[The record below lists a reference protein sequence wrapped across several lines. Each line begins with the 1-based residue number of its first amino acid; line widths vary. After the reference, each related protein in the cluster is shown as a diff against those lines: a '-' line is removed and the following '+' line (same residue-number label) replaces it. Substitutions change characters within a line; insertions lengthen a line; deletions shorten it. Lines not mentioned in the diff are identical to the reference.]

1 MTAGSPPR
9 SARRFRPTPASGV
22 GRAAP
27 PWRIRLV
34 FLAPAFLLYT
44 VFLIWPL
51 IQALFFSFFEWKGTV
66 RGDFAGLDNFVELL
80 TRFPLNE
87 QLPRA
92 FLHNIVFYVATMAI
106 TVAVALLFA
115 VLLQKARRGRGFLR
129 VVYVLPYMISPLVV
143 GYIWTLI
150 LNPTFGPVNSVLK
163 ELGLDDLAL
172 PWLGDPATAFPVVI
186 MVNAWYYLG
195 FPMLLFAAGLAAIPD
210 DYAEAAEVDGAS
222 PWQTFRHVTFPLLTP
237 VFGTVAVLV
246 FIYSFNIFGLVWA
259 MGGVAGGP
267 IGSTDVLGLL
277 FYRTAFDGGINAFG
291 TASALA
297 VVMFVA
303 IFGVSMTARWW
314 FGRLEDGL
322 A

>member
-1 MTAGSPPR
+1 MTAASSSRDKQAR
-9 SARRFRPTPASGV
+9 SASNNGV

-27 PWRIRLV
+27 PWRVLLV

-51 IQALFFSFFEWKGTV
+51 IQALFFSFFEWKSTV
-66 RGDFAGLDNFVELL
+66 RGDFVGFDNFAELFD
-80 TRFPLNE
+80 RFPLNE

-92 FLHNIVFYVATMAI
+92 FIHNFVFYLATMAI
-106 TVAVALLFA
+106 TVALALLFA
-115 VLLQKARRGRGFLR
+115 ILLQKARRGRGFLR

-143 GYIWTLI
+143 GYIWSLI

-163 ELGLDDLAL
+163 DLGLDGLAL
-172 PWLGDPATAFPVVI
+172 PWLGDPATAFGVVI

-195 FPMLLFAAGLAAIPD
+195 FPMLLFAAGLSAIPE
-210 DYAEAAEVDGAS
+210 DYSEAAMVDGAS
-222 PWQTFRHVTFPLLTP
+222 PWQVFRHVTFPLLTP

-246 FIYSFNIFGLVWA
+246 FIYSFNVFGLVWS
-259 MGGVAGGP
+259 MGGVSGGP

-297 VVMFVA
+297 VVMFIA

-314 FGRLEDGL
+314 FNRLEEGL
-322 A
+322 T

>member
-1 MTAGSPPR
+1 MTAGPPPR
-9 SARRFRPTPASGV
+9 AARPPRPTSGSGV
-22 GRAAP
+22 GRGAP
-27 PWRIRLV
+27 PWRILLV

-51 IQALFFSFFEWKGTV
+51 IQALFFSFFEFRGTV
-66 RGDFAGLDNFVELL
+66 RGDFVGLDNFTTLL
-80 TRFPLNE
+80 NRFPLNE

-92 FLHNIVFYVATMAI
+92 FLHNFVFYVATMAI
-106 TVAVALLFA
+106 TVALALLFA
-115 VLLQKARRGRGFLR
+115 VLLQGKRRGRGFLR
-129 VVYVLPYMISPLVV
+129 VVYVLPFMISPLVV
-143 GYIWTLI
+143 GYIWSLI

-163 ELGLDDLAL
+163 DLGLGDLAL

-186 MVNAWYYLG
+186 LVNAWYYLG
-195 FPMLLFAAGLAAIPD
+195 FPMLLLAAGLAAIPE
-210 DYAEAAEVDGAS
+210 DYSEAAEVDGAS
-222 PWQTFRHVTFPLLTP
+222 PWQIFRHVTFPLLLP

-246 FIYSFNIFGLVWA
+246 FIYSFNVFGLVWA
-259 MGGVAGGP
+259 MGGVDGGP

-277 FYRTAFDGGINAFG
+277 FYRTAFDGGVNAFG

-297 VVMFVA
+297 VIMFVA

-314 FGRLEDGL
+314 FGRLEQGL